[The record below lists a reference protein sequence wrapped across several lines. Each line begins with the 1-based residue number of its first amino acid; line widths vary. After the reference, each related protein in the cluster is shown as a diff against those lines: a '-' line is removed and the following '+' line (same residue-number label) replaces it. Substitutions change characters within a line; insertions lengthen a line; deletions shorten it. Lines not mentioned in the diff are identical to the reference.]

1 MRGRETARVTALS
14 SPLQLYSL
22 AVSMNLRQNVESVDR
37 LTEAYFS
44 VIVNCVSCSKT
55 LQSSLSRGCRAGL
68 VFTYHPC
75 VCPSC
80 ADDTAA
86 KAKNPIMLR
95 GRNRPFPCYLV
106 PLFENE
112 SACKTSFTKW
122 LWFAWK
128 WTLKWNLFSYEW
140 FRTRLVLTQWQKATQ
155 K

>member
-106 PLFENE
+106 PLFQNE
-112 SACKTSFTKW
+112 TSCKKFHMKM
-122 LWFAWK
+122 
-128 WTLKWNLFSYEW
+128 TLIYMKMNLYAEHIS
-140 FRTRLVLTQWQKATQ
+140 T
-155 K
+155 